1 MAEEAA
7 QQAPLTINS
16 QYVKDHSFENP
27 HAPGIYGKM
36 REESPQLNINVEVT
50 PTHLQGSLYEVAL
63 RPEASAKIGEISAF
77 QIDLHYAAVVTLAD
91 SLEEAVREQMLMI
104 EVPRFLFPFARAIL
118 ADDTR
123 DGGFPPLIMNP
134 IDFHQMYVSRKMA
147 AAGGQ
152 AGTPGDSQGQAQSGE
167 ADTAAPAEGDGGDAS
182 AEENTAANRQ
192 A

>member
-63 RPEASAKIGEISAF
+63 RLEASAKIGEISAF
-77 QIDLHYAAVVTLAD
+77 QIDLHYAAVVTLAE

-152 AGTPGDSQGQAQSGE
+152 AGAPGDSQGEAQGGAAE
-167 ADTAAPAEGDGGDAS
+167 TAAAAEGDGGDAG
-182 AEENTAANRQ
+182 AEENTAANGQ

>member
-7 QQAPLTINS
+7 QPPLTINS

-27 HAPGIYGKM
+27 NAPGIYGSM
-36 REESPQLNINVEVT
+36 RKESPQLNVNVEVT
-50 PTHLQGSLYEVAL
+50 PAHLQGGLYEVIL
-63 RPEASAKIGEISAF
+63 GLEASAMVGETTAF
-77 QIDLHYAAVVTLAD
+77 MAELQYAAVVTLAD
-91 SLEEAVREQMLMI
+91 DMDEATRERMLMI

-134 IDFHQMYVSRKMA
+134 IDFGQMYMSRKMA
-147 AAGGQ
+147 QAGEGQ
-152 AGTPGDSQGQAQSGE
+152 AEPAGDGASSGE
-167 ADTAAPAEGDGGDAS
+167 AASVDNGSGDSGSAESAS
-182 AEENTAANRQ
+182 ANGQ

>member
-50 PTHLQGSLYEVAL
+50 PTHLQGNLYEVAL
-63 RPEASAKIGEISAF
+63 RLEASAKIGEISAF
-77 QIDLHYAAVVTLAD
+77 QVDLHYAAVVTLAE

-147 AAGGQ
+147 QAGAQGDAEGAAGND
-152 AGTPGDSQGQAQSGE
+152 P
-167 ADTAAPAEGDGGDAS
+167 APTDGGDEAG
-182 AEENTAANRQ
+182 AAGTEENTAANGQ

>member
-7 QQAPLTINS
+7 QAPLTINS

-27 HAPGIYGKM
+27 NSPGIYGTM
-36 REESPQLNINVEVT
+36 RKESPQLNVNVEVT
-50 PTHLQGSLYEVAL
+50 PAHLQGGLYEVTLGL
-63 RPEASAKIGEISAF
+63 RASAMIGETTAF
-77 QIDLHYAAVVTLAD
+77 LAELDYAAVATLAD
-91 SLEEAVREQMLMI
+91 NLEENVREQMLMI

-134 IDFHQMYVSRKMA
+134 IDFGQMYMSRKMA
-147 AAGGQ
+147 AASEGAGEGASEGGGDA
-152 AGTPGDSQGQAQSGE
+152 AGSEDSGE
-167 ADTAAPAEGDGGDAS
+167 AAAEKEGAQ
-182 AEENTAANRQ
+182 ANGQ

>member
-7 QQAPLTINS
+7 QAPLTINS

-27 HAPGIYGKM
+27 NAPSIYGTM
-36 REESPQLNINVEVT
+36 RKESPQLNVNVEVT
-50 PTHLQGSLYEVAL
+50 PTHLQGALYEVTLGL
-63 RPEASAKIGEISAF
+63 RASAMVGETTAF
-77 QIDLHYAAVVTLAD
+77 LAELDYAAVVTLGEN
-91 SLEEAVREQMLMI
+91 LEEGVREQMLMI

-134 IDFHQMYVSRKMA
+134 IDFGQMYVNRKMA
-147 AAGGQ
+147 AAAEAQGK
-152 AGTPGDSQGQAQSGE
+152 GDS
-167 ADTAAPAEGDGGDAS
+167 AEGDGEAAKTEDAGSGDGAGESAS
-182 AEENTAANRQ
+182 ANGQ

>member
-7 QQAPLTINS
+7 QAPLTINS

-27 HAPGIYGKM
+27 NAPSIYGTM
-36 REESPQLNINVEVT
+36 RKESPQLNVNVEVT
-50 PTHLQGSLYEVAL
+50 PTHLQGTLYEVTLGL
-63 RPEASAKIGEISAF
+63 RASAMVGETTAF
-77 QIDLHYAAVVTLAD
+77 LAELDYAAVVTLGE

-134 IDFHQMYVSRKMA
+134 IDFGQMYMNRKMA
-147 AAGGQ
+147 AAAEAQGKGDSAGGDGEAAKADDTSSGDAAGESASANGQ
-152 AGTPGDSQGQAQSGE
+152 A
-167 ADTAAPAEGDGGDAS
+167 
-182 AEENTAANRQ
+182 
-192 A
+192 